1 MPPEVKH
8 MGHLDLVR
16 LAQKAADIKE
26 NASILAEYAGRS
38 DTEFLDNPEAVRSAR
53 YSFIVVIEAA
63 VNIAAHICA
72 RLLSR
77 APSSQR
83 ESFML
88 LAQAGLLSESLA
100 VDLSKMAGFGDLLV
114 HRHAEV
120 DDSVMLSFMRNKLAD
135 FEGFLGSVR
144 RLAGDAH

>member
-1 MPPEVKH
+1 
-8 MGHLDLVR
+8 MGSLDLVR
-16 LAQKAADIKE
+16 LAQKAADIRE
-26 NASILAEYAGRS
+26 NVSVLTEYARRS

-63 VNIAAHICA
+63 VNVAAHICA

-88 LAQAGLLSESLA
+88 LAQAGLLSEALA
-100 VDLSKMAGFGDLLV
+100 LNLSKMAGFRNLLV
-114 HRHAEV
+114 HGYGAV
-120 DDSVMLSFMRNKLAD
+120 DNAVMLAFMRHNLED
-135 FEGFLGSVR
+135 VEGFLSCVQ
-144 RLAGDAH
+144 RLAGESR

>member
-1 MPPEVKH
+1 
-8 MGHLDLVR
+8 MGSLDLAR
-16 LAQKAADIKE
+16 LAQKAADIRE
-26 NASILAEYAGRS
+26 NVSVLTEYARRS

-63 VNIAAHICA
+63 VNVAAHICA

-88 LAQAGLLSESLA
+88 LAQAGLLSEALA
-100 VDLSKMAGFGDLLV
+100 LNLSKMAGFRNLLV
-114 HRHAEV
+114 HGYGAV
-120 DDSVMLSFMRNKLAD
+120 DNAVMLAFMRHNLED
-135 FEGFLGSVR
+135 VEGFLSCVQ
-144 RLAGDAH
+144 RLAGESR